1 MIAQNVIA
9 NAPFGHALAIQ
20 NNDVTATATK
30 TRSAAME
37 GGSQSG
43 TCKRAIPLTG
53 IMSLGST
60 TPVSPFS
67 ARASP
72 SMPMAALSAKS
83 LWDGVS
89 ALKRVRDRTAEQH
102 AARNSAGVFA
112 EPDAS
117 GESRS
122 RGSSL

>member
-9 NAPFGHALAIQ
+9 IAPFGHALAIQ
-20 NNDVTATATK
+20 NSDIAPTARR
-30 TRSAAME
+30 TRRALMV

-43 TCKRAIPLTG
+43 TCNRAIPLTG
-53 IMSLGST
+53 IMSGGST
-60 TPVSPFS
+60 TPTSPFS
-67 ARASP
+67 ARAMP
-72 SMPMAALSAKS
+72 SMPWAALSARS
-83 LWDGVS
+83 CSEGVW

>member
-9 NAPFGHALAIQ
+9 DAPFGHALAIQ
-20 NNDVTATATK
+20 KSDIAGTASK
-30 TRSAAME
+30 TRRALIE

-43 TCKRAIPLTG
+43 TCNRAVPRTG
-53 IMSLGST
+53 IMSGGST

-67 ARASP
+67 ARAMP
-72 SMPMAALSAKS
+72 SMPWAALSAKS

-122 RGSSL
+122 RGSSS

>member
-20 NNDVTATATK
+20 NNDVTATASK

-67 ARASP
+67 ARAMP
-72 SMPMAALSAKS
+72 SMPMAALSAKRR
-83 LWDGVS
+83 WDGVWAS
-89 ALKRVRDRTAEQH
+89 QRTRDRAAAQH
-102 AARNSAGVFA
+102 ASRNSAGFFL

-117 GESRS
+117 SET
-122 RGSSL
+122 

>member
-20 NNDVTATATK
+20 NNDVTASASK
-30 TRSAAME
+30 TRSAVMK

-43 TCKRAIPLTG
+43 TCRRAIPLTG

-67 ARASP
+67 ARAMP

-89 ALKRVRDRTAEQH
+89 ALKRVRDRTAAQH
-102 AARNSAGVFA
+102 ASRNSAGVFA

-117 GESRS
+117 D
-122 RGSSL
+122 

>member
-9 NAPFGHALAIQ
+9 SAPLGHALAIQ
-20 NNDVTATATK
+20 NSDIAPTARTTRTRVT
-30 TRSAAME
+30 E

-43 TCKRAIPLTG
+43 TCNRAIPLTG

-67 ARASP
+67 ARAMP

-83 LWDGVS
+83 RWDGVWAS
-89 ALKRVRDRTAEQH
+89 QRARDRAAAQH
-102 AARNSAGVFA
+102 ASRNSAGFFL

-122 RGSSL
+122 RGSWS

>member
-9 NAPFGHALAIQ
+9 SAPFGHALAIQ
-20 NNDVTATATK
+20 NSDITPIARKAGTAL
-30 TRSAAME
+30 ME

-43 TCKRAIPLTG
+43 TCNRAVPLIG
-53 IMSLGST
+53 IVSPGST
-60 TPVSPFS
+60 TPVSPFN
-67 ARASP
+67 ARAMP
-72 SMPMAALSAKS
+72 SMPWAALSARS
-83 LWDGVS
+83 LWEGVS
-89 ALKRVRDRTAEQH
+89 ALKRVTDRTAEQH
-102 AARNSAGVFA
+102 AVRNSAGVFA